1 MLQTLTPRQG
11 GSQVS
16 ALQSQNRY
24 KHLKPPASLRCWAP
38 PTPHPQWSGA
48 TVPQNPCSP
57 KSEPW
62 DTVLSHKTPQG
73 WWAAQTHP
81 AQPCDAGLIHLILF
95 WHEHLCGDQ
104 VQASGVPGGGP
115 AGGGTRSRAPAEAP
129 RQALIP
135 QALGCSLSTDLWQ
148 PRCPLPLCSL
158 SAPVPTLHQL
168 CLQCPLPKTGLF
180 IFSDGT
186 GFCSFAMNQYFTSS
200 PTVLILKEMSG
211 RWSVHFGA
219 TEDGVS
225 PDFQRQREKIL
236 IG

>member
-1 MLQTLTPRQG
+1 MLQTPTPRQG

-16 ALQSQNRY
+16 ALHSQNRY
-24 KHLKPPASLRCWAP
+24 KHSKPPASLCCWAP
-38 PTPHPQWSGA
+38 PTPHPQGSRA

-81 AQPCDAGLIHLILF
+81 AQPGNTGLIHLILF

-104 VQASGVPGGGP
+104 VQASRVPGGGP

-168 CLQCPLPKTGLF
+168 CLQRPLSGPRSRHRSPIAPLGMGLMERSPPGEGRGRSGAALHSREE
-180 IFSDGT
+180 SDG
-186 GFCSFAMNQYFTSS
+186 
-200 PTVLILKEMSG
+200 
-211 RWSVHFGA
+211 W
-219 TEDGVS
+219 
-225 PDFQRQREKIL
+225 
-236 IG
+236 